1 MKKILTLSLAA
12 FLTLS
17 LNSFAQTGASAD
29 GGGSRPAPQGTQLQT
44 GAQAPEKERAVM
56 IPGTLYHVNLKDGE
70 TPRLKGLKLTGNR
83 VGRGSGDA
91 EGTVNSRGFSNDN
104 IRSVFELNEWI
115 GFLPDRD
122 DSPAS
127 FKVFVDKHSD
137 DRSVSDKL
145 SFAALTDSSLAS
157 AELAKNDE
165 DEWGSL
171 YVNPDDAKPGYFD
184 LIFTEGNKITA
195 CMTIRLYAECQLDGK
210 SDPELESLMS
220 NEITAA
226 KAKAKQ

>member
-12 FLTLS
+12 FLMLS
-17 LNSFAQTGASAD
+17 ANSLAQTGASSD
-29 GGGSRPAPQGTQLQT
+29 GSQSAPQGTQLQT

-56 IPGTLYHVNLKDGE
+56 IPGTLYHVDLKDGE

-83 VGRGSGDA
+83 AGRGSGDE

-115 GFLPDRD
+115 GILPDRD

-127 FKVFVDKHSD
+127 FKVFVVKHSD
-137 DRSVSDKL
+137 DRSVYDKL
-145 SFAALTDSSLAS
+145 SFAALTDSSLTS

-171 YVNPDDAKPGYFD
+171 YVNPEDAKPGYFD

-195 CMTIRLYAECQLDGK
+195 CMTIRLYAEGQLDGK